1 MNLKKILALAL
12 AAAVL
17 FTGCENRR
25 EETKQALENQK
36 MENRH
41 EATSFA
47 MDTIMTFT
55 VIHEDGDQII
65 IDAEQRIRELEN
77 MLSITLENSEISKLN
92 AAAGKE
98 AVEVSKDTWTLLEAG
113 KKLGAGTGGA
123 FDIAISTSL
132 GFVNGSSAS
141 NSV

>member
-1 MNLKKILALAL
+1 MNLKKIAALGL
-12 AAAVL
+12 AAVFL
-17 FTGCENRR
+17 FTGCSERR
-25 EETKQALENQK
+25 EAAQQMLENQK

-77 MLSITLENSEISKLN
+77 LLSMVATASYIKYNVGSPPKMSPNKITKISPM
-92 AAAGKE
+92 
-98 AVEVSKDTWTLLEAG
+98 SCYSFT
-113 KKLGAGTGGA
+113 
-123 FDIAISTSL
+123 
-132 GFVNGSSAS
+132 
-141 NSV
+141 